1 MTATTTPSV
10 RLPER
15 RLLIGGEWL
24 DAESGA
30 THATENPATG
40 EDITRFALAGAADGR
55 RAVSAARI
63 AFDAGPWSTMRAA
76 DRGRLLAR
84 LARLV
89 DENRDDLVA
98 LESLDG
104 GKPLRATA
112 RQDLPAVVDTLEYY
126 AGWAD
131 KIKGDVVPAR
141 PDALTYLRREPV
153 GVVVGIVPWNFP
165 LMNAVWKIA
174 PALASGCV
182 VVLKPSELTP
192 LTALRLGELALEAGL
207 PPGVLNVVPG
217 LGNDVGS
224 ALVADPRVDKI
235 SFTGSPAVGKMIMRS
250 AADNVTR
257 VGLELGGKSA
267 NIVFADADL
276 PAAVAT
282 STSGV
287 FFNAG
292 QVCSAG
298 SRILVHEA
306 AREEFVDRLTDAA
319 RAIRVGDPLDPST
332 RMGPI
337 ISAKQLDRVT
347 GYISIGTEEGA
358 RLVTGGAR
366 LDRAGYFVQPTVFTD
381 VRGDMRIAQEEIFG
395 PVASVI
401 SFADEDDAIA
411 VANGTAY
418 SLAAAVWT
426 NDVTRAH
433 RVAHRLRAGTV
444 WVNTYGHTDA
454 RLPWG
459 GAGGDSGIGRDLG
472 EAALANYTESKTI
485 WINLR

>member
-1 MTATTTPSV
+1 MTASTTASV

-15 RLLIGGEWL
+15 RLLIGGEWV
-24 DAESGA
+24 DAVTG
-30 THATENPATG
+30 TTIATENPATG
-40 EDITRFALAGAADGR
+40 EEITRVACAGAADAE
-55 RAVSAARI
+55 RAVSAARR
-63 AFDAGPWSTMRAA
+63 AFDGGPWSTISAA
-76 DRGRLLAR
+76 DRGRLIAR

-89 DENRDDLVA
+89 DENRDELVA

-104 GKPLRATA
+104 GKPVRATA
-112 RQDLPAVVDTLEYY
+112 RQDLPAVIDCLEYY

-192 LTALRLGELALEAGL
+192 LTALRLGELALAAGL
-207 PPGVLNVVPG
+207 PAGVLNIVPG
-217 LGNDVGS
+217 LGTEVGS
-224 ALVADPRVDKI
+224 ALVADPRIDKI
-235 SFTGSPAVGKMIMRS
+235 SFTGSPAVGKTIMRA

-267 NIVFADADL
+267 NLVFADADM
-276 PAAVAT
+276 PAAVAAA
-282 STSGV
+282 TSGV

-298 SRILVHEA
+298 SRILVQEA
-306 AREEFVDRLTDAA
+306 AREEFVDRLADAA
-319 RAIRVGDPLDPST
+319 RGIRVGDPMDPGT

-337 ISAKQLDRVT
+337 ISAKQRDRVT

-358 RLVTGGAR
+358 TLVTGGSR
-366 LDRAGYFVQPTVFTD
+366 LDRAGYFVEPTVFND

-401 SFADEDDAIA
+401 GFEGEDHAVAI
-411 VANGTAY
+411 ANGTAY
-418 SLAAAVWT
+418 SLAAAVWSR
-426 NDVTRAH
+426 DVTRVH

-472 EAALANYTESKTI
+472 ESALANYTETKTI
-485 WINLR
+485 WISLR